1 MRRIA
6 VLLLG
11 LLVLAPAAHALDPSE
26 LLPDPALETRA
37 RTLSKELRCLVCQ
50 NESIDDSNADLARD
64 LRRIVRER
72 LVAGDSDGA
81 VKQYLVAR
89 YGDFVLLEP
98 PIKLTTWALWF
109 GPLVVLMLGALGV
122 FVFFRRRQAQPP
134 VVVPPLSAEERRR
147 LDALLEEKT
156 QGSPR

>member
-1 MRRIA
+1 VTRGLAAIA
-6 VLLLG
+6 
-11 LLVLAPAAHALDPSE
+11 LVCLSLTSAAWALDPAE
-26 LLPDPALETRA
+26 QLPDPGLETRA
-37 RTLSKELRCLVCQ
+37 RTLSRELRCLVCQ

-98 PIKLTTWALWF
+98 PVKAKTYALWF
-109 GPLVVLMLGALGV
+109 GPAAVLVLGLIGVLA
-122 FVFFRRRQAQPP
+122 FFRRRRALPP
-134 VVVPPLSAEERRR
+134 APPPLSADEQRR
-147 LDALLEEKT
+147 LDALLAREAGE
-156 QGSPR
+156 R